1 MFDSLHQRIL
11 CSRST
16 SHSDLGMHE
25 VLWKC
30 PLTPAVN
37 SELAV
42 DNYLYRE
49 DVFTTVGT
57 VHWDNDIAVVWHTS
71 DVDSSI

>member
-25 VLWKC
+25 VVWNR
-30 PLTPAVN
+30 PFMHAGN
-37 SELAV
+37 SDLSV
-42 DNYLYRE
+42 DNSLYQE
-49 DVFTTVGT
+49 DVLTTAGT